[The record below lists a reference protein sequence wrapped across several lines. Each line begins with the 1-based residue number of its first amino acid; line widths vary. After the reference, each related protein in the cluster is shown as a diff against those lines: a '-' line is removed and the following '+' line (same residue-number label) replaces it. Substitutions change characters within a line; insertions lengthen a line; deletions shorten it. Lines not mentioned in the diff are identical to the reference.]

1 MPVVRKVHST
11 LLQVSIKQDYPTSND
26 QTQPT
31 AKILNQLNIK
41 VEPLDNVLHSAPPPR
56 EYKARTA
63 ELKEK
68 PHNSEGWRTLAE
80 QSGKIDKV

>member
-11 LLQVSIKQDYPTSND
+11 LLQVGIKQDYPTSDD
-26 QTQPT
+26 QMQPT

-41 VEPLDNVLHSAPPPR
+41 IEPLDNVLHSAPPPR
-56 EYKARTA
+56 EYEACTA

-68 PHNSEGWRTLAE
+68 PRNPEG
-80 QSGKIDKV
+80 